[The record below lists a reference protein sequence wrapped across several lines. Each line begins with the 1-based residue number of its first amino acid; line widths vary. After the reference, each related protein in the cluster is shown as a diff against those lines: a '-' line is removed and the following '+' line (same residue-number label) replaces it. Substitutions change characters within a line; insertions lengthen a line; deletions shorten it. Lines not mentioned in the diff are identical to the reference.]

1 MTRTIAGLMTPDDA
15 WLCYVILLQVR
26 RLGVALTAH
35 PLMSLKA
42 SDCLSHQVRRLGVAL
57 MAHPLMT
64 LKTSDCLSHQVR
76 RLGVALTA
84 HPHAMAPQVIS

>member
-1 MTRTIAGLMTPDDA
+1 
-15 WLCYVILLQVR
+15 
-26 RLGVALTAH
+26 
-35 PLMSLKA
+35 
-42 SDCLSHQVRRLGVAL
+42 